1 MKAQLIFLA
10 SLAALF
16 AGACKTW
23 LGVQDG
29 GGF

>member
-16 AGACKTW
+16 AGACKPW
-23 LGVQDG
+23 LGQRDG
-29 GGF
+29 GF